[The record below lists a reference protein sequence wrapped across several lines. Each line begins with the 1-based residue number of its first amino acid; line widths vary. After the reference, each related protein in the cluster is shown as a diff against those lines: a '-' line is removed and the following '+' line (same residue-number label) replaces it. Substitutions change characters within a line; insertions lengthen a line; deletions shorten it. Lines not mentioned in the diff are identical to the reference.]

1 VGAASVNN
9 AVGIPTPL
17 VRARAVPEND
27 GNAHITFEKTWLGS
41 MYEIGERL
49 LSWMPVQLTLPEDPA
64 EGLPQLRG
72 RSMNGIWVRSIRGW
86 FIQFQFLNL

>member
-1 VGAASVNN
+1 VATRVGAASVNN

-27 GNAHITFEKTWLGS
+27 GNAHITFEKTWPGS

-49 LSWMPVQLTLPEDPA
+49 LS
-64 EGLPQLRG
+64 
-72 RSMNGIWVRSIRGW
+72 
-86 FIQFQFLNL
+86 